1 MAVTNEQIINEVTK
15 DIALEHKERLE
26 GKNGIELLEVFDQY
40 PSTKNAFLEHL
51 MNKIGK
57 TMIYSKTWENP
68 WAMLKKEPLKYGVA
82 IEDLFVQ
89 MAQMKNF
96 SEHWEGGQANA
107 EADLIRKLKP
117 VVVALYKKINVDK
130 KFKTTVMEK
139 DMRKAF
145 TNEGGLSSLV
155 QQIVASIT
163 NSMNYNE
170 FEFMKKTLFRAVDG
184 IDYNGEA
191 IVGKTVWQGA
201 GGGQTTLQKMHAIN
215 VHEFGRFPQELVR
228 LIRQT
233 VGQMKYVNDK
243 FNMAKQKTFS
253 KPEDLVLIT
262 TPEVNSILDVNVLA
276 HAFNVSSTD
285 IKTRIVEVDS
295 FDVRGSKSGAYQDSE
310 DGLSKP
316 IDTSLTS
323 ALPGNGTNLPL
334 AILIDKSF
342 LDIRD
347 TYQGSGTFYNP
358 EGQYTNYFANREY
371 LMATC
376 LFANAVLFY
385 TDKESSGLE
394 K

>member
-1 MAVTNEQIINEVTK
+1 MAITNEQIIKQVAE
-15 DIALEHKERLE
+15 DMPLEHKERIE
-26 GKNGIELLEVFDQY
+26 GKLGGDLLRVFDAY
-40 PSTKNAFLEHL
+40 PSTKNAFLEHM
-51 MNKIGK
+51 MNKVGK

-68 WAMLKKEPLKYGVA
+68 WAMLKKEPLKYGQA

-96 SEHWEGGQANA
+96 SEHWEGGSANA
-107 EADLIRKLKP
+107 EADLIRKMKP
-117 VVVALYKKINVDK
+117 VVLALYKKINIDK

-163 NSMNYNE
+163 TSMNYHE
-170 FEFMKKTLFRAVDG
+170 FEFMKKTLFRAIDG
-184 IDYNGEA
+184 IDYNGNKIA
-191 IVGKTVWQGA
+191 TTQVWQGGTA
-201 GGGQTTLQKMHAIN
+201 GATTLQKMHAVDVTDFVRN
-215 VHEFGRFPQELVR
+215 PAELVR

-233 VGQMKYVNDK
+233 VGQMKYLNDK

-262 TPEVNSILDVNVLA
+262 TPEVNAILDVNVLA

-285 IKTRIVEVDS
+285 IKTRIVEVDT
-295 FDVRGSKSGAYQDSE
+295 FDVKGSKATAYTDAE
-310 DGLSKP
+310 EG
-316 IDTSLTS
+316 ITGTINTTTTS
-323 ALPGNGTNLPL
+323 ALPGDGTNVPL
-334 AILIDKSF
+334 AVLIDKSF

-347 TYQGSGTFYNP
+347 TYQGSGTFFNP

-371 LMATC
+371 LMSTC

-385 TDKESSGLE
+385 TAKNAYLE

>member
-1 MAVTNEQIINEVTK
+1 MAITNEQIIKQVTE
-15 DIALEHKERLE
+15 DMPLEHKERLE
-26 GKNGIELLEVFDQY
+26 GKSGIELLQVFDEY
-40 PSTKNAFLEHL
+40 PSSKNAFLEHM

-68 WAMLKKEPLKYGVA
+68 WAMLKKDPLKYGVA

-96 SEHWEGGQANA
+96 SEHWGGGAANE

-117 VVVALYKKINVDK
+117 VVVALYKKINIDK

-170 FEFMKKTLFRAVDG
+170 FQFMKNTLFRAVDG
-184 IDYNGEA
+184 IEYNGQKIA
-191 IVGKTVWQGA
+191 TSTVWEGSA
-201 GGGQTTLQKMHAIN
+201 QTTLQKMHAIKVDN
-215 VHEFGRFPQELVR
+215 YTPNPAELVR

-233 VGQMKYVNDK
+233 VGQMKYVTDK

-253 KPEDLVLIT
+253 RPEDLVLIT
-262 TPEVNSILDVNVLA
+262 TPEVNANLDVNVLA

-285 IKTRIVEVDS
+285 IKTRIVEVDE
-295 FDVRGSKSGAYQDSE
+295 FNIKGAKASAYTDRE
-310 DGLSKP
+310 DGITGT
-316 IDTSLTS
+316 IDTSNTS
-323 ALPGNGTNLPL
+323 ALPGDGLNKPL

-347 TYQGSGTFYNP
+347 TYQGSGSFYNP

-371 LMATC
+371 LMSTC

-385 TDKESSGLE
+385 TAV
-394 K
+394 

>member
-1 MAVTNEQIINEVTK
+1 MAITNEQIIKQVTE
-15 DIALEHKERLE
+15 DMPLEHKERLE
-26 GKNGIELLEVFDQY
+26 GKNGIQLLAVFDQY
-40 PSTKNAFLEHL
+40 PSSKNAFLEHL

-68 WAMLKKEPLKYGVA
+68 WAMLKKDPLKYGVA

-96 SEHWEGGQANA
+96 SEHWGGGAANE

-117 VVVALYKKINVDK
+117 VVVALYKKINIDK

-170 FEFMKKTLFRAVDG
+170 FQFMKNTLFRAVDG
-184 IDYNGEA
+184 IDYNGQKIA
-191 IVGKTVWQGA
+191 TTSVWEGTA
-201 GGGQTTLQKMHAIN
+201 QTTLQKMCAIKVDN
-215 VHEFGRFPQELVR
+215 YTPKPAELVR

-233 VGQMKYVNDK
+233 VGQMKYVTDK

-253 KPEDLVLIT
+253 RPEDLVLIT
-262 TPEVNSILDVNVLA
+262 TPEVNANLDVNVLA

-285 IKTRIVEVDS
+285 IKTRIVEVDE
-295 FDVRGSKSGAYQDSE
+295 FNIKGAKASAYTDKE
-310 DGLSKP
+310 DGITGT
-316 IDTSLTS
+316 IDTSNTS
-323 ALPGNGTNLPL
+323 ALPGDGLNKPL

-371 LMATC
+371 LMSTC

-385 TDKESSGLE
+385 TTV
-394 K
+394 

>member
-1 MAVTNEQIINEVTK
+1 MAITNEQIIKQVTE
-15 DIALEHKERLE
+15 DMPLEHKERLE
-26 GKNGIELLEVFDQY
+26 GKNGIQLLAVFDQY
-40 PSTKNAFLEHL
+40 PSSKNAFLEHL

-96 SEHWEGGQANA
+96 SEHWGGGATNE

-117 VVVALYKKINVDK
+117 VVVALYKKINIDK

-170 FEFMKKTLFRAVDG
+170 FQFMKNTLFRAVDG
-184 IDYNGEA
+184 VDYSGQKIA
-191 IVGKTVWQGA
+191 TTSVWEGTA
-201 GGGQTTLQKMHAIN
+201 QTTLQKMHAIK
-215 VHEFGRFPQELVR
+215 VDAYTTKPSELVR

-233 VGQMKYVNDK
+233 VGQMKYVTDK

-253 KPEDLVLIT
+253 RPKDLVLIT
-262 TPEVNSILDVNVLA
+262 TPEVNANLDVNVLA

-285 IKTRIVEVDS
+285 IKTRIVEVDE
-295 FDVRGSKSGAYQDSE
+295 FNIKGAKESAYTDSE
-310 DGLSKP
+310 DGITGT
-316 IDTSLTS
+316 IDTSSTS
-323 ALPGNGTNLPL
+323 ALPGDGQNKPL

-371 LMATC
+371 LMSTC

-385 TDKESSGLE
+385 TAV
-394 K
+394 

>member
-1 MAVTNEQIINEVTK
+1 MAITNAEIINKVSE
-15 DIALEHKERLE
+15 DMPLEHKERIE
-26 GKNGIELLEVFDQY
+26 GKDGIQLLEVFDEY

-51 MNKIGK
+51 MNKVGK

-96 SEHWEGGQANA
+96 SEHWNSANTP

-117 VVVALYKKINVDK
+117 VVVALYKKINIDK

-163 NSMNYNE
+163 NSMNYHE
-170 FEFMKKTLFRAVDG
+170 FEFMKRTLFRAVDG
-184 IDYNGEA
+184 LDYNGEK
-191 IVGKTVWQGA
+191 IVGKTVWQGSDGA
-201 GGGQTTLQKMHAIN
+201 QTTLGKMKAIEVTDFTN
-215 VHEFGRFPQELVR
+215 KPQELVR

-233 VGQMKYVNDK
+233 VGQMKYVNDG
-243 FNMAKQKTFS
+243 FNIAKQKTFS
-253 KPEDLVLIT
+253 KPEDMVLIT

-285 IKTRIVEVDS
+285 IKTRIVEVDN
-295 FDVRGSKSGAYQDSE
+295 FDIRGAKASAYTNAD
-310 DGLSKP
+310 DGISST
-316 IDTSLTS
+316 IDTSDSS
-323 ALPGNGTNLPL
+323 ALPSDNKPL

-347 TYQGSGTFYNP
+347 TYQGSGTFFNP

-371 LMATC
+371 LMSTC
-376 LFANAVLFY
+376 LFANAVLLY
-385 TDKESSGLE
+385 TTNA
-394 K
+394 

>member
-1 MAVTNEQIINEVTK
+1 MAITNEQIIKQVTE
-15 DIALEHKERLE
+15 DMPLEHKERLE
-26 GKNGIELLEVFDQY
+26 GKNGIQLLAVFDQY
-40 PSTKNAFLEHL
+40 PSSKNAFLEHL

-68 WAMLKKEPLKYGVA
+68 WAMLKKDPLKYGVA

-96 SEHWEGGQANA
+96 SEHWGGGATNE

-117 VVVALYKKINVDK
+117 VVVALYKKINIDK

-170 FEFMKKTLFRAVDG
+170 FQFMKNTLFRAVDG
-184 IDYNGEA
+184 IEYNGQKIA
-191 IVGKTVWQGA
+191 TTSVWEGSA
-201 GGGQTTLQKMHAIN
+201 QTTLQKMHAIKVDN
-215 VHEFGRFPQELVR
+215 YTPKPAELVR

-233 VGQMKYVNDK
+233 VGQMKYVTDK

-253 KPEDLVLIT
+253 RPEDLVLIT
-262 TPEVNSILDVNVLA
+262 TPEVNANLDVNVLA

-285 IKTRIVEVDS
+285 IKTRIVEVDE
-295 FDVRGSKSGAYQDSE
+295 FNIKGAKASAYTDKE
-310 DGLSKP
+310 DGITGT
-316 IDTSLTS
+316 IDTSNTS
-323 ALPGNGTNLPL
+323 ALPGDGLNKPL

-371 LMATC
+371 LMSTC

-385 TDKESSGLE
+385 TAD
-394 K
+394 